1 MITKKELVEF
11 GVVQFT
17 KFGSKSFTLDELAN
31 ELGISK
37 KTIYKYFKTKE
48 CLVIECVLYL
58 LERFSK
64 EIEDLEVSTNDPLEK
79 IILIYKRGFEHLK
92 YVKPSFLYGL
102 KRHYPRAFEQF
113 EKFKENLVT
122 EIIFKLLI
130 DAKNKGFLKKDV
142 NLELVC
148 EIYFLR
154 LDNVAFTETSLF
166 DKYTEED
173 ILHNLII
180 NNLRGIVTAGY
191 TNQFIEK

>member
-1 MITKKELVEF
+1 
-11 GVVQFT
+11 
-17 KFGSKSFTLDELAN
+17 
-31 ELGISK
+31 
-37 KTIYKYFKTKE
+37 
-48 CLVIECVLYL
+48 